1 MRTRM
6 RHHAMRRAGSAGFT
20 LLEVLVALAVLAI
33 ALVVVM
39 QVFSANLRNLSVSEQ
54 HVYAVSRAETI
65 MREVVDDESFP
76 DVPSGGTTDDGY
88 RYSVSMAK
96 VLEER
101 TRPVPADLL
110 LVSVTVS
117 WNEGKRERNIML
129 QTYRMIERKL

>member
-1 MRTRM
+1 M